1 VASLPAKNFGDMK
14 RIPGIFVLVILLFA
28 GFTLGTLLQQRVL
41 NWTNRDRSGGLFKIL
56 LGDGRRLFANHFF
69 VKADISFHSG
79 YYPTIFDQGARPA
92 EAHIAEAAA
101 KDSQSPEEE
110 EKMDFLGKPRDWI
123 EAFGRHFRVTDHQH
137 LEGGKERE
145 ILPWLKL
152 SAELDPQNVQTYT
165 VAAFMLRN
173 HLGKPQEAEEFLREG
188 LHARLHANPNSYE
201 ILFEL
206 GRLYWENDH
215 DAVHARNVWHLAFRR
230 WQEQESKKEKPDFF
244 LFDKITVNLARLEES
259 QHNYAAAIEWF
270 EMAKKNSPNPDALQ
284 KQIDD
289 VRAKTNAPANNPK

>member
-1 VASLPAKNFGDMK
+1 MK
-14 RIPGIFVLVILLFA
+14 KSSSILLLFLLLA
-28 GFTLGTLLQQRVL
+28 GGFTLGTFLQQPAL
-41 NWTNRDRSGGLFKIL
+41 NWTKRAQSDGLFKLL

-92 EAHIAEAAA
+92 EAHIAEAAG

-110 EKMDFLGKPRDWI
+110 EEMDFLGKPRDWI
-123 EAFGRHFRVTDHQH
+123 EAFGRHFRVTKHTE
-137 LEGGKERE
+137 LEGGNERE

-152 SAELDPQNVQTYT
+152 SAELDPQNIQTYT

-188 LHARLHANPNSYE
+188 LRANPDSYE

-215 DAVHARNVWHLAFRR
+215 DAVHARNVWHVAFRH
-230 WQEQESKKEKPDFF
+230 WQEQEPKKEKPDFF
-244 LFDKITVNLARLEES
+244 LFGKITLNLARLEES
-259 QHNYAAAIEWF
+259 QRNYAAAIEWF
-270 EMAKKNSPNPDALQ
+270 ELTKKNSPNPDALQ

-289 VRAKTNAPANNPK
+289 VRAKMNAPANH

>member
-1 VASLPAKNFGDMK
+1 MK
-14 RIPGIFVLVILLFA
+14 KSSSILLLFLLLA
-28 GFTLGTLLQQRVL
+28 GGFTLGTFLQQRAL
-41 NWTNRDRSGGLFKIL
+41 NWTKRAQSEGLFKLL

-92 EAHIAEAAA
+92 EAHIAEAAG

-123 EAFGRHFRVTDHQH
+123 EAFGRHFRVTKHTE
-137 LEGGKERE
+137 LEGGNERE

-152 SAELDPQNVQTYT
+152 SAELDPQNIQTYT

-188 LHARLHANPNSYE
+188 LRANPDSYE

-215 DAVHARNVWHLAFRR
+215 DAVHARNVWHVAFRH
-230 WQEQESKKEKPDFF
+230 WQEQEPKKEKPDFF
-244 LFDKITVNLARLEES
+244 LFGKITLNLARLEES
-259 QHNYAAAIEWF
+259 QRNYAAAIEWF
-270 EMAKKNSPNPDALQ
+270 ELTKKNSPNPDALQ

-289 VRAKTNAPANNPK
+289 VRAKMNAPANH